1 VEVIE
6 RLNELKEST
15 CLLSTSVL
23 GTSPLER
30 GTRGVSRFS
39 ESDFSALIEK
49 THPLTPLKRGVL
61 LPEEGEERLN
71 ELKESTCLL
80 STSVLETSP
89 LERACPAPAGGSRGV
104 SSFSESDLSALK
116 VKNTPPAP
124 LKRGAALCYFSII
137 SKVLSLFIFR

>member
-39 ESDFSALIEK
+39 ESDFSALIEN
-49 THPLTPLKRGVL
+49 THPPTPLKRGAL
-61 LPEEGEERLN
+61 LPAEEITGFN
-71 ELKESTCLL
+71 EPEK
-80 STSVLETSP
+80 
-89 LERACPAPAGGSRGV
+89 
-104 SSFSESDLSALK
+104 
-116 VKNTPPAP
+116 
-124 LKRGAALCYFSII
+124 I
-137 SKVLSLFIFR
+137 SK